1 MDDNRTQSLYHTIEA
16 GAPEQKPMLDGS
28 LPNVVR
34 IMVYH
39 SKGSGYIVSF
49 DKVRKEEATADR
61 FGSEAC
67 DLDFSGKNTV
77 KVCAAPRFNVKHLNA
92 IVATIASHK
101 DEIGDAWLRH
111 GMTAELRNRLLEL
124 VVLP

>member
-1 MDDNRTQSLYHTIEA
+1 MADSRTQSLYHTIEA
-16 GAPEQKPMLDGS
+16 GDPEQKPMLDGS

-39 SKGSGYIVSF
+39 SKGSGYIVTF
-49 DKVRKEEATADR
+49 DKVRKEEATAER

-92 IVATIASHK
+92 IVAAVGSHK
-101 DEIGDAWLRH
+101 DEIGGAWLRH
-111 GMTAELRNRLLEL
+111 GMTAELRNKLLGL
-124 VVLP
+124 AVLP